1 MPPKFGRPE
10 FPPSSL
16 EVAVLNVEQAVDPLV
31 EVQSFVSKDLP
42 CSHPRPVAGALL
54 VRECKQDLEVFGEF
68 FEADCC
74 RQFCFFPPLFLATI
88 VAGTVSVFVIV
99 FVIVFA
105 GDCSIAESISDLL
118 PCLLLSVRAEECC
131 LVEDLI

>member
-16 EVAVLNVEQAVDPLV
+16 EVAVLYVEQAVDPLV

-88 VAGTVSVFVIV
+88 VTCTVSVI
-99 FVIVFA
+99 VIVFA
-105 GDCSIAESISDLL
+105 GDCSIAESGSDLL
-118 PCLLLSVRAEECC
+118 PCLLLSVRAEECRRGED
-131 LVEDLI
+131 LVECI